1 MSTREKVIAIVLS
14 VMAIGLVAGIQILQN
29 T

>member
-14 VMAIGLVAGIQILQN
+14 VLAIGLVAGIQILQN